1 MMRLSQY
8 ALSLLCLHGT
18 VAVSEFLI
26 GTYPPPLDLS
36 SDQSLIPQSWKNLT
50 ANFDTYLKDGETKGF
65 EAFAGVENVTFS
77 LGLFSLHDP
86 AASKLQYHYAS
97 PETVNAVNGT
107 NKVDGDS
114 IYRMASVTKLITV
127 FAGML
132 EMSEA
137 QWNTPLS
144 EVFPVLGE
152 YARAN
157 EGKSDPIETIQ
168 WDEVTAWS
176 LANQLSGFPA
186 GGIAGLDLLAVFLAS
201 GKLDALADAYGFKPV
216 DLSQLGPCWTSTDPS
231 ACTTEEILKDA
242 SSLPPSFLPWTSPSY
257 TNAGFMMLGIAIS
270 GILGRPIDD
279 IYINSIF
286 KPLGMSSSR
295 SSNIPPANQEE
306 IDRSVIVGDPTLW
319 FRPGLDTTPSG
330 GLLSTVNDLSK
341 FGVNILNST
350 LLPQATTHK
359 WMKPTTFTPS
369 LNYAVGAPWE
379 IYRYIHPSTGKIT
392 DLYTKLGDSGPYGGV
407 LVLIPEYNAGFS
419 MLNGAANETLRSSA
433 SLVVLDAVA
442 EVILPGLEAQA
453 AAEAARNFVGTYV
466 STDPQLN
473 SSVAVS
479 FNKST
484 VAGSISGL
492 SLSGWISNST
502 DSLAF
507 FGPDVV
513 PRLLPT
519 IPNYSED
526 GPGQVALKASTSP
539 QLSTYAA
546 AAELGIGPFTGFYST
561 NGDWLMGDSLGTY
574 YNGRPVTRF
583 VFDVD
588 ADGKAVAVTPGA
600 TDLKLERKA
609 DNK

>member
-1 MMRLSQY
+1 MLYSQY
-8 ALSLLCLHGT
+8 VLPLLCLHGT
-18 VAVSEFLI
+18 LAAAEFLI

-36 SDQSLIPQSWKNLT
+36 SNKSLISQSWKNLS
-50 ANFDTYLKDGETKGF
+50 ANFDAYLKEKKTAGL

-86 AASKLQYHYAS
+86 TASKLQYHYAS

-107 NKVDGDS
+107 NEVDGDS

-144 EVFPVLGE
+144 EVFPELGE
-152 YARAN
+152 FARAN
-157 EGKSDPIETIQ
+157 EGKADPIATIR

-176 LANQLSGFPA
+176 LANQQSGFPA
-186 GGIAGLDLLAVFLAS
+186 GGIAGLDLLGLGIQA
-201 GKLDALADAYGFKPV
+201 GTPNALPDAYGFKPT
-216 DLSQLGPCWTSTDPS
+216 DISTLGPCWTSSDTS
-231 ACTTEEILKDA
+231 GCTVEELLKEA

-257 TNAGFMMLGIAIS
+257 TNTGFMMLGIAIS
-270 GILGRPIDD
+270 GILGKPIDD
-279 IYINSIF
+279 IYINSVF
-286 KPLGMSSSR
+286 QPLGMTSSR
-295 SSNIPPANQEE
+295 SSNIPPANQDE
-306 IDRSVIVGDPTLW
+306 IDRSVVVGDPTLW
-319 FRPGLDTTPSG
+319 FTPGGPTTPSG
-330 GLLSTVNDLSK
+330 GLLSTINDLSR
-341 FGVNILNST
+341 FGVNLLNST
-350 LLPQATTHK
+350 LLPQAATHK

-392 DLYTKLGDSGPYGGV
+392 DLYTKLGDSGPYGG
-407 LVLIPEYNAGFS
+407 LLALIPEYNAGFS

-442 EVILPGLEAQA
+442 EVILPALEAQA

-466 STDPQLN
+466 STDPQIN
-473 SSVAVS
+473 SSVTVS

-484 VAGSISGL
+484 VAGSMSGL
-492 SLSGWISNST
+492 SLSGWTSNST

-507 FGPDVV
+507 FGPEVV

-519 IPNYSED
+519 IPHYSED
-526 GPGQVALKASTSP
+526 GPGQIALKASTNP

-546 AAELGIGPFTGFYST
+546 AIEQGIGPFTGFYST
-561 NGDWLMGDSLGTY
+561 NGDWLTGDSIGTY
-574 YNGRPVTRF
+574 YSGRPVTRF

-588 ADGKAVAVTPGA
+588 ADGKAIAVTPGA
-600 TDLKLERKA
+600 TEMKLERKA
-609 DNK
+609 DK